1 MTRIDRLRR
10 SSLALAPVLWLA
22 FGSPA
27 FAQDG
32 QDAESADAFDRT
44 PEDCVS
50 TPNIDR
56 THAVDDR
63 TILFFMRGK
72 KVYRNYLPRKC
83 PNLERQNRI
92 MYKTHGAR
100 LCDVDTITVLEQWGA
115 RLTPGFTCPLG
126 EFHPITPEEVEDL
139 MRKPEDVRDAIEGEA
154 VESPEDDDAAQA
166 PEDEQP
172 AEAPAASEA
181 AE

>member
-22 FGSPA
+22 FGPA
-27 FAQDG
+27 VAQDG

-50 TPNIDR
+50 TQNIDR
-56 THAVDDR
+56 THAIDDR

-92 MYKTHGAR
+92 MYKTQGSR
-100 LCDVDTITVLEQWGA
+100 LCDVDVITVLEQWGA

-126 EFHPITPEEVEDL
+126 SFHPITQEEVEDL
-139 MRKPEDVRDAIEGEA
+139 MRKPEDVRDAIESEA
-154 VESPEDDDAAQA
+154 ADVP
-166 PEDEQP
+166 PEDEAAAPPEEESAETP
-172 AEAPAASEA
+172 AVPTD

>member
-10 SSLALAPVLWLA
+10 SSLALAPILWLA
-22 FGSPA
+22 VGPA
-27 FAQDG
+27 LAQDG

-56 THAVDDR
+56 THAIDDQ

-126 EFHPITPEEVEDL
+126 PFHPITQEEVEDL
-139 MRKPEDVRDAIEGEA
+139 MRKPEDVRDAIEPEV
-154 VESPEDDDAAQA
+154 VEQPADDATVP
-166 PEDEQP
+166 PEDEGEP
-172 AEAPAASEA
+172 AETPAAAEA